1 MNAVR
6 IRVMMLAITSLTSGA
21 VMSPA
26 QSVLPGSGLIAHVE
40 GKVYLNEQ
48 SVEPSNTPNY
58 ILNPNSVVRTEAGR
72 AEIRFAG
79 GVFLFLGE
87 NTAVKRIPSG
97 SYNFSRFEVLNGST
111 IVITGEKGSH
121 AICENEVTL
130 SDFGLFRFDVFRLPE
145 PIVPKVCGFKVN
157 RGAAAVKLS
166 SVIAVATPGKFLSL
180 GGGAG
185 DRVALQ
191 KFDIEQKDELD
202 NWASQRISLLPI
214 Q

>member
-1 MNAVR
+1 
-6 IRVMMLAITSLTSGA
+6 
-21 VMSPA
+21 MSPA
-26 QSVLPGSGLIAHVE
+26 QTILPGSGLIAHVE

-48 SVEPSNTPNY
+48 RVELSGAPLY
-58 ILNPNSVVRTEAGR
+58 VLNSSIVRTEEGR
-72 AEIRFAG
+72 SEIRFAG
-79 GVFLFLGE
+79 GVSLFLGE

-97 SYNFSRFEVLNGST
+97 GYNFSRFEVLNGST
-111 IVITGEKGSH
+111 VVTTGEMGSH
-121 AICENEVTL
+121 AICGHEVTL

-145 PIVPKVCGFKVN
+145 PTVPKMCGFKVN
-157 RGAAAVKLS
+157 RGAAAVQLS

-191 KFDIEQKDELD
+191 KFDTEQKDDLD
-202 NWASQRISLLPI
+202 NWVSQRIGLPPT